1 MSDQISLLDGDRFA
15 PGADLLDVDSCQR
28 KWMVE
33 PGEVFTFDGRTAGHV
48 LICGDARSRAVAD
61 LAVRLVG
68 RTRRRIAIIDP
79 PYGIKYR
86 SSSKERLSDTGK
98 PLVSRRVDAD
108 FGADEFD
115 TSWMPTWKA
124 AADPKAVYL
133 FSGWTISARWREAM
147 TRRRVAAQGADH
159 LDKMRR
165 ASQDQPH
172 HPKQRPD
179 MRSFITRTL
188 TRALAAAHITM
199 HTSREPGLLRGWFN
213 VTGPGERYDSL
224 ASFEVSTGGFNV
236 GASVSLVDDCEG
248 GLRASI
254 GLGPMRLFLGTE
266 HRAARA
272 LATRLAPY
280 MGKDFYGRSAAK
292 LGAELYA
299 MDGDAIARL
308 YLGGNVDS
316 GAGPS
321 HYYNLK
327 DVLLGQPVYTPGE
340 GPAELRTIHLA
351 EGPYVL
357 SLRKSESTW
366 KRPRWPGTKRSRSF
380 EWSVVSNPEGRTGLP
395 VPGKG
400 ENSYDCDE
408 DAVFGGSIPARNA
421 DEACGRIVGSVMH
434 DRARRAGPGWTP
446 GPVRPREDPSP
457 NSEAM
462 SA

>member
-1 MSDQISLLDGDRFA
+1 VGVVQEHRRAPDADRQPGRQFGGDR
-15 PGADLLDVDSCQR
+15 Q
-28 KWMVE
+28 
-33 PGEVFTFDGRTAGHV
+33 
-48 LICGDARSRAVAD
+48 
-61 LAVRLVG
+61 
-68 RTRRRIAIIDP
+68 DP
-79 PYGIKYR
+79 
-86 SSSKERLSDTGK
+86 
-98 PLVSRRVDAD
+98 V
-108 FGADEFD
+108 
-115 TSWMPTWKA
+115 
-124 AADPKAVYL
+124 
-133 FSGWTISARWREAM
+133 
-147 TRRRVAAQGADH
+147 H
-159 LDKMRR
+159 LDDG
-165 ASQDQPH
+165 AADQPH

-446 GPVRPREDPSP
+446 GPVRPREAPGG
-457 NSEAM
+457 
-462 SA
+462 